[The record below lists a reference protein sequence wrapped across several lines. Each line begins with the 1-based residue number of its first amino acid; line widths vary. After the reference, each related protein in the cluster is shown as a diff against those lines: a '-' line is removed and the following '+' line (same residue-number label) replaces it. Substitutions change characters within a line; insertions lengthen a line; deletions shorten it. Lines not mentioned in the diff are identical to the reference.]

1 MLILSEDSF
10 NVEFTFAKWNLPFQ
24 LTFKYKS
31 ADDPEY
37 NRDIA

>member
-24 LTFKYKS
+24 LTL
-31 ADDPEY
+31 
-37 NRDIA
+37 

>member
-24 LTFKYKS
+24 LTRLLKIF
-31 ADDPEY
+31 D
-37 NRDIA
+37 

>member
-24 LTFKYKS
+24 LTFFML
-31 ADDPEY
+31 
-37 NRDIA
+37 IV

>member
-24 LTFKYKS
+24 LT
-31 ADDPEY
+31 
-37 NRDIA
+37 